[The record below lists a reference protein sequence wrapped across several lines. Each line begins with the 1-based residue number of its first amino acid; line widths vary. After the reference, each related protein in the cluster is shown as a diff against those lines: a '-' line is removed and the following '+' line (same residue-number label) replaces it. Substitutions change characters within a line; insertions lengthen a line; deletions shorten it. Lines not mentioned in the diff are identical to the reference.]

1 VFGEEITDVVLK
13 RLGRKRRCR
22 TTDLCIGGGRDFPP
36 VGKDQQRWMDTV
48 LGDLTMDRQ
57 VFERL
62 VERYGSRAIDVARF
76 CQVEKD
82 APLNAVPTYS
92 QREIEFL
99 IRNENVRSLSDI
111 VLRRTAIGLEGGIS
125 QNLIDEIGDLM
136 ATVLGWSNADL
147 DRHKSLLTDE
157 MGKKHSIV

>member
-1 VFGEEITDVVLK
+1 
-13 RLGRKRRCR
+13 
-22 TTDLCIGGGRDFPP
+22 
-36 VGKDQQRWMDTV
+36 M
-48 LGDLTMDRQ
+48 
-57 VFERL
+57 
-62 VERYGSRAIDVARF
+62 
-76 CQVEKD
+76 
-82 APLNAVPTYS
+82 PLNAVPTYS

-125 QNLIDEIGDLM
+125 QNLIDEIGGLM